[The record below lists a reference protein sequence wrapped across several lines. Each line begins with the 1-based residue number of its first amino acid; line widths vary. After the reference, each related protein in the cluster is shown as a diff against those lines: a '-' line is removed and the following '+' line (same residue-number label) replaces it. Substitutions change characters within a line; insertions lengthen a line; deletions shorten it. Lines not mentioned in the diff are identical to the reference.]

1 MHTPKNIAAIA
12 AIAAIYYYKH
22 NYMKLELRYDYYLIL
37 EKVST
42 SMYGFK
48 KNVVAFSSTS
58 SVVKD

>member
-22 NYMKLELRYDYYLIL
+22 DYMKLELRYDYYLIL

-42 SMYGFK
+42 SMYGF
-48 KNVVAFSSTS
+48 
-58 SVVKD
+58 